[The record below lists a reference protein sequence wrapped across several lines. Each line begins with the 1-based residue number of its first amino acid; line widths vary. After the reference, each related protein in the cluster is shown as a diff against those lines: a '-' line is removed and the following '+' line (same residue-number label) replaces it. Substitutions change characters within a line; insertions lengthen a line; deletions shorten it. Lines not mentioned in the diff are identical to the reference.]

1 MENFFALIIG
11 VGGDLAAT
19 AEDATAIKN
28 LLCDPNKG
36 GYLPENIAF
45 LVNDDSTKKNVIDS
59 LENIMVCKSQM
70 IQILKKQIIS

>member
-28 LLCDPNKG
+28 LP
-36 GYLPENIAF
+36 IF
-45 LVNDDSTKKNVIDS
+45 STPYQYYFV
-59 LENIMVCKSQM
+59 Q
-70 IQILKKQIIS
+70 